1 MITLTA
7 IGHKQRR
14 NRNYRRVWPVAPT
27 SGIGTTAPTQALDVN
42 GTIRAAHVSITG
54 SSCGWSGWACSPTCA
69 AGYYQAGTMMGAAN
83 NCNGTGPNVQIY
95 CCSF

>member
-1 MITLTA
+1 MSVLPLASVPRTDHSLA
-7 IGHKQRR
+7 AGH
-14 NRNYRRVWPVAPT
+14 V
-27 SGIGTTAPTQALDVN
+27 GIGSTAPTQALDVN

-54 SSCGWSGWACSPTCA
+54 SSCSWSGWACLPTCA